1 MRHPMDNDEVLAF
14 LTSEPARAAKL
25 ATVRPDGRPHVAPVW
40 FVLDRRSANGG
51 SPLGDI
57 VITTGANSVKGRDLQ
72 HDQRVAICVD
82 DDFAPFSFVTLEGV
96 CSLSDDPSELYRW
109 AAAAGARYLGS
120 DLADEIGRRNGGPG
134 GLVVRVRPTNVVA
147 IANLAEG

>member
-1 MRHPMDNDEVLAF
+1 MKNDEVLAF

-40 FVLDRRSANGG
+40 FVLDRSSANDE
-51 SPLGDI
+51 SPLGDV
-57 VITTGANSVKGRDLQ
+57 VITTGAHSIKGQDLQ
-72 HDQRVAICVD
+72 HDPRVAICVD
-82 DDFAPFSFVTLEGV
+82 DDLAPFSFVEIEGV

-109 AAAAGARYLGS
+109 AAAAGARYMGS
-120 DLADEIGRRNGGPG
+120 DLADEIGKRNGGPG

-147 IANLAEG
+147 IANLAQG